1 MIKHHR
7 YISILLIT
15 HNEESNLQKY
25 WTWLDQCKNINE
37 IIVVDEKSSDKTT
50 EILKKLET
58 KKIKVKIFERGLED
72 NFSNQ
77 RNFGIEKT
85 TNNWVLWLDADEKPS
100 KSLIRF
106 LNHIDN
112 LQYKNYAFK
121 RNDIFLGY
129 ELKHGENTS
138 QYFLRFFNK
147 KYGRFAGAVHEIWQS
162 PKEVKNKKI
171 HIHHYPHQTL
181 KTFIKKLNFY
191 SDIRAQELF
200 DQNQKSNLFQ
210 IIFYPL
216 GKFIQ
221 DYFFKLGFL
230 DGTPGIIMALGM
242 SFHSFLVRAKLW
254 QLSHQ

>member
-1 MIKHHR
+1 MIKHRH
-7 YISILLIT
+7 ISILLLT
-15 HNEESNLQKY
+15 HNEELNLQKN
-25 WTWLDQCKNINE
+25 WNWLDKAKRINE
-37 IIVVDEKSSDKTT
+37 IIVIDDNSDDETI

-58 KKIKVKIFERGLED
+58 KRIKVKIFERGLFN
-72 NFSNQ
+72 NFAEQ
-77 RNFGIEKT
+77 RNFGITKT
-85 TNNWVLWLDADEKPS
+85 TNNWILWLDADEKPS
-100 KSLIRF
+100 NNLIRF

-112 LQYKNYAFK
+112 LEYKNYAFK
-121 RNDIFLGY
+121 RKDVFINH
-129 ELKHGENTS
+129 ELNHGENAN

-147 KYGRFAGAVHEIWQS
+147 RHGCFTGAVHEIWQTS
-162 PKEVKNKKI
+162 KEVKSKKI
-171 HIHHYPHQTL
+171 HIHHYSHQSL
-181 KTFIKKLNFY
+181 KSFIKKINFY
-191 SDIRAQELF
+191 SDIRAQELY
-200 DQNQKSNLFQ
+200 DQNQKSSLFQ

>member
-1 MIKHHR
+1 MIKKRKH
-7 YISILLIT
+7 ISILLLT
-15 HNEESNLQKY
+15 HNEEKNLLKY
-25 WTWLDQCKNINE
+25 WTWLDKSKRINE
-37 IIVVDEKSSDKTT
+37 IIVIDDNSDDKTI

-58 KKIKVKIFERGLED
+58 KKIKVKIFERGLEN

-85 TNNWVLWLDADEKPS
+85 TNNLVLWLDADEKPS
-100 KSLIRF
+100 NSLIRF

-121 RNDIFLGY
+121 RNDIFISN
-129 ELKHGENTS
+129 ELKHGENAS

-147 KYGRFAGAVHEIWQS
+147 KYGCFTGAVHEIWQS
-162 PKEVKNKKI
+162 PKEIENKKI
-171 HIHHYPHQTL
+171 HIHHYPHQSL
-181 KTFIKKLNFY
+181 KSFIKKINFY
-191 SDIRAQELF
+191 SDIRAQELY
-200 DQNQKSNLFQ
+200 DQNQKSSLFQ
-210 IIFYPL
+210 IFFYPL

-221 DYFFKLGFL
+221 NYFFKLGFL
-230 DGTPGIIMALGM
+230 DSTPGIIMALGM

>member
-1 MIKHHR
+1 MIKHH
-7 YISILLIT
+7 ISLLLLT
-15 HNEESNLQKY
+15 HNEEKNLQRY
-25 WTWLDQCKNINE
+25 WGWLDRCKTINE
-37 IIVVDEKSSDKTT
+37 IVVVDDNSDDQTQ
-50 EILKKLET
+50 EILKKLES
-58 KKIKVKIFERGLED
+58 KRIKVKIFERGLD
-72 NFSNQ
+72 NNFSNQ
-77 RNFGIEKT
+77 RNFGINKT
-85 TNNWVLWLDADEKPS
+85 TNNWILWLDADEKPS
-100 KSLIRF
+100 INLIRF

-121 RNDIFLGY
+121 RNDVFIDH

-138 QYFLRFFNK
+138 QHFLRFFNK
-147 KYGRFAGAVHEIWQS
+147 KYGRFTGAVHETWQT
-162 PKEVKNKKI
+162 PKEIEFRKI
-171 HIHHYPHQTL
+171 HIHHYPHQSL
-181 KTFIKKLNFY
+181 RGFIKKINFY

-230 DGTPGIIMALGM
+230 DATPGIIMALGM

-254 QLSHQ
+254 HLSHR